1 MTLTLTNTSTRM
13 QVFNLPHE
21 SYCAAL
27 GRCACRTAEA
37 PRSAPLAVRE
47 LPGQPVRTRRPACA
61 SLTLPARQS
70 ATGLPDAVL
79 AAPDVARAVRS
90 GLVAVRRETT

>member
-1 MTLTLTNTSTRM
+1 MTVTLTNTSGRM

-27 GRCACRTAEA
+27 GRCACRTPQP
-37 PRSAPLAVRE
+37 PRSAVVPVRE
-47 LPGQPVRTRRPACA
+47 LPGQPVRDRRPASA
-61 SLTLPARQS
+61 SLTLPAGQ
-70 ATGLPDAVL
+70 AVTGLADAVL

-90 GLVAVRRETT
+90 GVVLVRRDHT